1 MMKKRTAILAVGI
14 GAALVLTG
22 CSNDN
27 DNSSDG
33 AASASSSGTWTTPA
47 APTIDMSRFG
57 ALPAVPAP
65 TAPTVDCSYPAAG
78 PAAKPVQAPNATGV
92 AAEGTASLT
101 LTTNE
106 GPIGLTLDRAA
117 APCTVNSF
125 VSLTDQGYFDGT
137 PCHRLSTTP
146 GLQILQCGDPTGK
159 GTGGPGYEYANE
171 YPTTA
176 YAPSDPAA
184 QQPLV
189 YPRGTIA
196 MANAGADTNGSQFF
210 LVYADSVLPPQYTA
224 FGTISDEG
232 LSTIEKIA
240 AAGDDG
246 SMSAGGGAPNTPV
259 TIQTAKVG

>member
-1 MMKKRTAILAVGI
+1 MIKKHTALLAAGI
-14 GAALVLTG
+14 GAALILTG
-22 CSNDN
+22 CSND
-27 DNSSDG
+27 DNSSDN
-33 AASASSSGTWTTPA
+33 AASATSSNAWTTPA

-65 TAPTVDCSYPAAG
+65 AAPTVDCSYPAGG
-78 PAAKPVQAPNATGV
+78 PVAKPVQAPAGTGISD
-92 AAEGTASLT
+92 EGTAT
-101 LTTNE
+101 VALTTNQ

-125 VSLTDQGYFDGT
+125 VSLTQQGYFDGT

-159 GTGGPGYEYANE
+159 GTGGPGYEFANE

-176 YAPSDPAA
+176 YAPTDAAA

-196 MANAGADTNGSQFF
+196 MANAGPDTNGSQFF
-210 LVYADSVLPPQYTA
+210 LVYADSVLPPQYTV

-232 LSTIEKIA
+232 LATIEKIA

-246 SMSAGGGAPNTPV
+246 SMSAGGGAPNTAV
-259 TIQTAKVG
+259 TIETAKVA